1 MARWTRRRASSSRPH
16 RPPSVIASRIE
27 CARGIEAARE
37 EYFIPGTETFSVAE
51 KAAGSTRAAI
61 AYPGNGSII
70 ALDPDL
76 PEHVQRVRF
85 VAQPVVSGQRWRLDG
100 KAIGASD
107 EPVLW
112 APQPGQYTL
121 VLLGADGEELDQVRF
136 EVRGGART
144 Q

>member
-1 MARWTRRRASSSRPH
+1 M
-16 RPPSVIASRIE
+16 IASRIE
-27 CARGIEAARE
+27 FEHGREAARE
-37 EYFIPGTETFSVAE
+37 EYFIPGTETFSVAA
-51 KAAGSTRAAI
+51 KAAGNTRAAI

-76 PEHVQRVRF
+76 PERVQRVRF

-100 KAIGASD
+100 KEIGASD
-107 EPVLW
+107 EALLW
-112 APQPGQYTL
+112 APQPGQYIL